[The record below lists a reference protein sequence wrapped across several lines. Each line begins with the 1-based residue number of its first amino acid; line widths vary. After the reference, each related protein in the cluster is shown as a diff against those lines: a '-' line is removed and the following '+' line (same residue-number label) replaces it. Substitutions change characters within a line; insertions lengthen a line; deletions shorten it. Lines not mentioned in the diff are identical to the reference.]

1 MKSRNCRTLH
11 IIYIYG
17 GEIEP
22 KLFIKLLDM
31 SFHVVPSGNCSQ
43 FAMEVSGN
51 GAHPQMNGFWG
62 TQCSNNPSY
71 SSVTATPKKIKPYQ
85 V

>member
-1 MKSRNCRTLH
+1 MKSRNCRKWNIIYLY
-11 IIYIYG
+11 IYIYG
-17 GEIEP
+17 GEFEP

-51 GAHPQMNGFWG
+51 GAYPQMNGFWG
-62 TQCSNNPSY
+62 YTMFRQP
-71 SSVTATPKKIKPYQ
+71 Q
-85 V
+85 L